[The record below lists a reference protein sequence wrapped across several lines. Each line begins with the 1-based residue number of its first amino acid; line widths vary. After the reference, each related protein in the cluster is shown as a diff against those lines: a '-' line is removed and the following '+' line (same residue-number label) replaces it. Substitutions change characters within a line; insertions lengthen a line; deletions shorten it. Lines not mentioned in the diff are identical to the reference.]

1 MLKLYTV
8 NLAEYTAGDFVGAW
22 IILPTDED
30 AIKAHLKALQS
41 VNEVIAIH
49 DYESDFP
56 FEVGEYD
63 NIYALNR
70 TMQEFERVAETD
82 RQIVAL
88 IAKTKGLKLEQVIQ
102 IHQDGKYM
110 AFKCSSLEELGHY
123 LNDEGFLSYEI
134 PEEVTDYIDF
144 ERLAKNWL
152 MTGNYI
158 DLSDKGF
165 YITY

>member
-8 NLAEYTAGDFVGAW
+8 NLVEYTAGNFAGTW
-22 IILPTDED
+22 ITLPTDED
-30 AIKAHLKALQS
+30 AIKAHLNAVLG
-41 VNEVIAIH
+41 VNEKIAIH
-49 DYESDFP
+49 DYESDYP

-63 NIYALNR
+63 DIYALNR
-70 TMQEFERVAETD
+70 KMLDFEKVAESD

-88 IAKTKGLKLEQVIQ
+88 IAKTKGLELEQVIQ

-134 PEEVTDYIDF
+134 PEEVVDYVDM
-144 ERLAKNWL
+144 ERLAADWL
-152 MTGNYI
+152 MAGNYI
-158 DLSDKGF
+158 DLSDNGF